1 MSFLKIKNLSVDYKM
16 RRETVYAAK
25 EINIEVSKGEILGLV
40 GESGSGKSTVGNAI
54 INLIDEPGKISNGS
68 IILGDIDI
76 NHNQKNIE
84 NFRGKKV
91 GLIFQDPQTSLN
103 PILTIG
109 EQLIETIQTHL
120 DLSKDEAKKKSIEL
134 LKEVGIKDAEN
145 RFDNYPH
152 QFSGGMRQRVVIS
165 LALCCEP
172 ELLIA
177 DEPTTALDVSIQ
189 SQILELIKRLTKER
203 NLAVILITH
212 DMGVIAETTNRVAV
226 MKNGELVE
234 IGKTKEILTHPKQ
247 PYTKSLVSS
256 VPPTNKKIS
265 RFVILNQTEEVKKQ
279 SNLKILSRWTKRE
292 INQKNLVSVKNLF
305 KTFDDNFFSENSK
318 NSIMAVDDVS
328 FSIKEGETFGLVG
341 ESGSGK
347 STIAKMIVNLYKPSS
362 GDIYFDDVCITQ
374 IKKNKEMLKFR
385 KQIQMIF
392 QDPYSSLN
400 GRLKVKDIVA
410 EPILLHNPSIKRS
423 DLENYIFDL
432 LQSVELSQ
440 SSAERYP
447 HEFSGGQRQRISIAR
462 ALATQPRLLVCD
474 EPTSALD
481 VSIQA
486 QILNLLK
493 DLQEQLNLTILFIS
507 HDLPVVRQMCDRI
520 GVLRNGKLC
529 EVSNSEK
536 LFEKP
541 EHEYTKELLNLM
553 PKIEAIYN

>member
-76 NHNQKNIE
+76 NHNQKNVE

-120 DLSKDEAKKKSIEL
+120 DLSKDEAKKRSIEL